1 MHRNMTEKKFIPLS
15 VPNFSGNE
23 KAYVNDAVV
32 SEWVSTG
39 GSLVPEFERAVAAY
53 VGMPGAVACNS
64 GTSGLHLAMLMA
76 GVGRGDEVLVPT
88 LTFIAAVNPVRYAGA
103 EPIFIGCGD
112 SLCICPTLVEEY
124 LAQNAEL
131 RGGKCFNKRTG
142 AHIKAMVVVHVFGNM
157 AAMPELM
164 RVAKKYGLTVIEDA
178 TEALGTKYTE
188 GEYAGKMAG
197 TIGDVGVYS
206 FNGNKIITTGSGGMV
221 VSNHPDW
228 LEHARHLSTQA
239 KSDELNYMHDEVG
252 YNYRLTN
259 VQAALGLAQM
269 EQLEGFIAHKNEMYD
284 FYFERLNGRH
294 GYGIMPFRAGVRCNK
309 WFYSLYVYD
318 ECPLRRDDIIRA
330 LAAEKIQTRPIWGLI
345 QDQADYPK
353 NEHYG
358 EELARHYL
366 ARIVNLPCSTSLTK
380 EDARRVADT
389 RLAL

>member
-1 MHRNMTEKKFIPLS
+1 MTEKKFIPLS

-178 TEALGTKYTE
+178 TEALGTKY
-188 GEYAGKMAG
+188 
-197 TIGDVGVYS
+197 
-206 FNGNKIITTGSGGMV
+206 
-221 VSNHPDW
+221 
-228 LEHARHLSTQA
+228 
-239 KSDELNYMHDEVG
+239 
-252 YNYRLTN
+252 
-259 VQAALGLAQM
+259 
-269 EQLEGFIAHKNEMYD
+269 
-284 FYFERLNGRH
+284 
-294 GYGIMPFRAGVRCNK
+294 
-309 WFYSLYVYD
+309 
-318 ECPLRRDDIIRA
+318 
-330 LAAEKIQTRPIWGLI
+330 
-345 QDQADYPK
+345 
-353 NEHYG
+353 
-358 EELARHYL
+358 
-366 ARIVNLPCSTSLTK
+366 
-380 EDARRVADT
+380 
-389 RLAL
+389 

>member
-1 MHRNMTEKKFIPLS
+1 
-15 VPNFSGNE
+15 
-23 KAYVNDAVV
+23 
-32 SEWVSTG
+32 
-39 GSLVPEFERAVAAY
+39 
-53 VGMPGAVACNS
+53 
-64 GTSGLHLAMLMA
+64 
-76 GVGRGDEVLVPT
+76 
-88 LTFIAAVNPVRYAGA
+88 
-103 EPIFIGCGD
+103 
-112 SLCICPTLVEEY
+112 
-124 LAQNAEL
+124 
-131 RGGKCFNKRTG
+131 
-142 AHIKAMVVVHVFGNM
+142 
-157 AAMPELM
+157 
-164 RVAKKYGLTVIEDA
+164 
-178 TEALGTKYTE
+178 
-188 GEYAGKMAG
+188 
-197 TIGDVGVYS
+197 
-206 FNGNKIITTGSGGMV
+206 
-221 VSNHPDW
+221 
-228 LEHARHLSTQA
+228 
-239 KSDELNYMHDEVG
+239 MHDEVG

-389 RLAL
+389 LLAL